1 MKVYSQDA
9 EINALL
15 HKSEPC
21 LNHYDSENE
30 YDELISLK
38 SDMSNVLDR
47 YQILNQY
54 DEEKSYSELARYD
67 IRLKY
72 KRLEMF
78 DFEQGSL
85 RELSDMAVQKYGFIT
100 TKFRRKAWSRII
112 LSNREKSSLN
122 NKQKFNTI
130 SIDFN

>member
-1 MKVYSQDA
+1 
-9 EINALL
+9 
-15 HKSEPC
+15 
-21 LNHYDSENE
+21 
-30 YDELISLK
+30 
-38 SDMSNVLDR
+38 MSNVLDR

-85 RELSDMAVQKYGFIT
+85 RDLSDMAVQKYGFIT